1 MKKKNKNTATNNFSR
16 LLIIHMIFFVFI
28 CLALYLIIP
37 YVLNYPPNSID
48 NDFQV
53 GVVGIKYTN
62 QFIILALILCVFVLS
77 ALMFLYNMLSLKKIK
92 NKHTNKIDNKQ
103 VEKIRKRSFTYPYMV
118 LLLTL
123 IVPPAIVCFCLFLF
137 NTTPELNLRLTI
149 IIFCMSAIFSIFS
162 YIVNKSFFINTLVK
176 TSKISNNKVTGL
188 RINLYLKML
197 LQMLPIF
204 LYSFIII
211 LLLSLS
217 LLTTEK
223 GNLIY
228 NLYHQ
233 ELANYFSDSEK
244 TYNIDELPNILRQNI
259 ELQNDED
266 NFFVI
271 SCNDGQI
278 YYSEEELNTFFQK
291 YLNEFYDKTNGHI
304 YDNYGQNIEGSA
316 IKIHTSVGDCYV
328 GVRFYV
334 FSTSFVT
341 PFIIATIIL
350 LFFNILFVL
359 YISKDFS
366 NDIKTISKQLN
377 AIAASEN
384 ISNEHNLPVTSNDEL
399 GDLTIA
405 FNKVQDKT
413 KQYNDT
419 IKSNQETLME
429 SERLASLGQLIGG
442 IAHNLKTP
450 IMSISGAAEG
460 LTDLVKEYDASID
473 DPEVTHQDHHDIAK
487 DMQDWIE
494 KIKNYTEY
502 MSDIITVVKGQA
514 VNLSSDNNIYFK
526 VDELLKDINILMKH
540 ELKSAL
546 VSLEIHN
553 YVSSEVQ
560 INGDVNALVQVVNN
574 MISNAIQSYN
584 GKPNQV
590 IDLTLKTEDSNLL
603 IEVQDYGSGMPD
615 EVKEKLFKEMITT
628 KGKNGT
634 GLGLFMSYSTIKA
647 HFNGDIK
654 FESELNKGTKFT
666 IVIPLPKKNNR

>member
-1 MKKKNKNTATNNFSR
+1 MKKKNKVSEKNPIKKL
-16 LLIIHMIFFVFI
+16 LLIHMVLLAFI
-28 CLALYLIIP
+28 CIMLYLLIP

-48 NDFQV
+48 NDFQIE
-53 GVVGIKYTN
+53 VVGIKYSA
-62 QFIILALILCVFVLS
+62 QFIILAVVLS
-77 ALMFLYNMLSLKKIK
+77 IFIFTALMFLYNMLSLKKIR
-92 NKHTNKIDNKQ
+92 NKSTNKVDSRQ
-103 VEKIRKRSFTYPYMV
+103 VEKIRKRSFTFPYLV

-123 IVPPAIVCFCLFLF
+123 LVPPSVVCFCLFLF
-137 NTTPELNLRLTI
+137 NTTPELNLRITI
-149 IIFCMSAIFSIFS
+149 IIFCMSAIFSICS
-162 YIVNKSFFINTLVK
+162 YIANKSFFVNTLVK
-176 TSKISNNKVTGL
+176 TAKISNNKVSGL
-188 RINLYLKML
+188 RLNLYTKIL

-233 ELANYFSDSEK
+233 ELSNYFSDQSK
-244 TYNIDELPNILRQNI
+244 VYDINELPNMLKENI
-259 ELQNDED
+259 ELQNPED

-271 SCNDGQI
+271 SCLDGKVH
-278 YYSEEELNTFFQK
+278 YSEEELNKFFQK

-316 IKIHTSVGDCYV
+316 IKIHTNEGDCYV

-350 LFFNILFVL
+350 IFFNILFVL
-359 YISKDFS
+359 YISKDLS
-366 NDIKTISKQLN
+366 NDIKTISSQLK
-377 AIAASEN
+377 AIAASDD

-405 FNKVQDKT
+405 FNRVQDKT
-413 KQYNDT
+413 KEYNDT

-460 LTDLVKEYDASID
+460 LTDLVKEYDSSID
-473 DPEVTHQDHHDIAK
+473 DPEVTSADHHDIAK
-487 DMQDWIE
+487 DMNDWIG
-494 KIKNYTEY
+494 KIKTYAEY

-514 VNLSSDNNIYFK
+514 VNLSSDNNMYFK
-526 VDELLKDINILMKH
+526 IDELLKDINILMKH

-546 VSLEIHN
+546 VTLDIHN
-553 YVSSEVQ
+553 YVGSDVQ

-574 MISNAIQSYN
+574 MITNAIQAYN
-584 GKPNQV
+584 DEPNKT
-590 IDLTLKTEDSNLL
+590 INLTLKTDDSKLF
-603 IEVQDYGSGMPD
+603 IEVQDFGSGMPN
-615 EVKEKLFKEMITT
+615 EVKDKLFKEMITT

-647 HFNGDIK
+647 HFNGNID
-654 FESELNKGTKFT
+654 FESELGKGTTFT
-666 IVIPLPKKNNR
+666 ITIPLPKLK

>member
-546 VSLEIHN
+546 VSLDIHN
-553 YVSSEVQ
+553 YVSSEIQ